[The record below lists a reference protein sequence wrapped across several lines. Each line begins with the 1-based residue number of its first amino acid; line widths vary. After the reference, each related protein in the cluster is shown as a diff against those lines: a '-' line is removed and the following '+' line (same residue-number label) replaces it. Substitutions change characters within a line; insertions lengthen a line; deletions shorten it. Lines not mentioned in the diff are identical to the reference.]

1 MASIHHI
8 AGKTRPAPMPM
19 MAFDLPEPRTKRW
32 VPRRKAQV
40 VAAVQGGVLTLDEA
54 CHRYALTVEEF
65 LSWQRA
71 IDKYGLA
78 GLRATHAQEYRAG
91 R

>member
-1 MASIHHI
+1 MGRDGRIDDDESVD
-8 AGKTRPAPMPM
+8 RE
-19 MAFDLPEPRTKRW
+19 LPPVGTRW

-40 VAAVQGGVLTLDEA
+40 VTAVRGGAISLDEA
-54 CHRYALTVEEF
+54 CRRYALTVEEF

-71 IDKYGLA
+71 IDKFGLD
-78 GLRATHAQEYRAG
+78 GLRAAHAQEHRAS

>member
-8 AGKTRPAPMPM
+8 AAKSRPSPFPMP
-19 MAFDLPEPRTKRW
+19 FDLPEPRTKRW

-54 CHRYALTVEEF
+54 CLRYALTVEEF

-71 IDKYGLA
+71 IDKFGLA
-78 GLRATHAQEYRAG
+78 GLRATHAQEYRAV

>member
-1 MASIHHI
+1 MASIHQLDES
-8 AGKTRPAPMPM
+8 RPSPATMA
-19 MAFDLPEPRTKRW
+19 AFDLPEPRTKRW

-40 VAAVQGGVLTLDEA
+40 VAAVQGGALSLDEA
-54 CHRYALTVEEF
+54 CQRYALTVEEF
-65 LSWQRA
+65 SSWQRA

-78 GLRATHAQEYRAG
+78 GLRATHAQEYRIGG

>member
-8 AGKTRPAPMPM
+8 SSKTRSAPVF
-19 MAFDLPEPRTKRW
+19 AAVELPEPRTKRW

-40 VAAVQGGVLTLDEA
+40 VAAVQGGVISLDEA

-71 IDKYGLA
+71 IDRHGLA
-78 GLRATHAQEYRAG
+78 GLRATQAQIYRSGG

>member
-1 MASIHHI
+1 MGRDGRIFESE
-8 AGKTRPAPMPM
+8 TR
-19 MAFDLPEPRTKRW
+19 DTELPPVGIRW

-40 VAAVQGGVLTLDEA
+40 VTAVRSGAISLDDA
-54 CHRYALTVEEF
+54 CRRYALTVEEF

-71 IDKYGLA
+71 IDKFGLD
-78 GLRATHAQEYRAG
+78 GLRATHAQEHRAL